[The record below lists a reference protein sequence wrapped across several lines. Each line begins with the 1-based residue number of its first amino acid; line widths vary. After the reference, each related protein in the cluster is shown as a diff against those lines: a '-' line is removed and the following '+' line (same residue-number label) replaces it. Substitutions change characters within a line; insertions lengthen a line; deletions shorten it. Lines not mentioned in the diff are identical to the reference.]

1 MKKTIVS
8 LLALVFASLALVAC
22 GGGGDNTDTG
32 AAAPTPAQT
41 GGGGGGGGGGGKVA
55 GAHTSLTVKADPS
68 GQLSWTPTE
77 LTAKPGQVAITL
89 DNPAP
94 IQHDISLH
102 GNGVDV
108 KSDLV
113 SNGGTGTVIVA
124 NIKPGTYEYFCTV
137 PGHKEAGMDG
147 TLTVK

>member
-22 GGGGDNTDTG
+22 GGGSDNTDTG

-41 GGGGGGGGGGGKVA
+41 GGGGGGGGKPS

-68 GQLSWTPTE
+68 GQLAWTPTT
-77 LTAKPGQVAITL
+77 LTAKTGQVAITL
-89 DNPAP
+89 DNQAP
-94 IQHDISLH
+94 IQHDIKLE

-113 SNGGTGTVIVA
+113 SGGTATIIAA
-124 NIKPGTYEYFCTV
+124 NVKPGTYEYFCTV
-137 PGHKEAGMDG
+137 PGHRDAGMDG